1 MLHVAYKVL
10 CTSSKTI
17 KHSKNNAENTYYYM
31 NKTITINCKSQNEL
45 PEIAASLLE
54 TFSEERFFAFFGNMG
69 VGKTTLIKEMCLYLG
84 VADNVCSPTFS
95 IVNEYMSSN
104 GLPIYHFD
112 FYRLKNLE
120 ETYDIGYEEYF
131 FSGNYCFTE
140 WTEKVESL
148 LPESYVRIDISEE
161 TDGTRKLVAKQI
173 TL

>member
-1 MLHVAYKVL
+1 MSIIIKNLRKEYDDVVAV
-10 CTSSKTI
+10 
-17 KHSKNNAENTYYYM
+17 NN
-31 NKTITINCKSQNEL
+31 INLEINDGEL
-45 PEIAASLLE
+45 FALL
-54 TFSEERFFAFFGNMG
+54 G
-69 VGKTTLIKEMCLYLG
+69 VNGAGKTTLIKEMCLYLG

-140 WTEKVESL
+140 WTEKVEPL

-161 TDGTRKLVAKQI
+161 TDGTRKLEAKQI